1 MGGIWLSHVFA
12 VLWPLLVLL
21 EGLALYRQFSPT
33 GAAGIGMPA
42 VMHLPVV
49 YGLLHSVLV
58 WWRGR
63 VEEALL
69 VLALAALCLDWLAR

>member
-1 MGGIWLSHVFA
+1 
-12 VLWPLLVLL
+12 
-21 EGLALYRQFSPT
+21 
-33 GAAGIGMPA
+33 MPA